1 MIWLHIISVIILWS
15 PVLLLPIQ
23 TPHHPYHHMLPAD
36 NAEDW
41 ITSWIPPWVT
51 WRATNRNLFFF
62 SSPPLKSKSLR
73 LFTHSLFVLPPHS
86 SPVLP
91 SLFTPLS
98 DSHDWLPVYVR
109 RASSQS
115 AVKAVILLVAIYYPV
130 VCLKKDW
137 KRAKLGACCWV
148 SRHAKLSPQ
157 LTYIHL
163 CPSAH
168 ESVCMCLCFFCCFFL
183 LSEICRCSL
192 GEVFIYLLIVFL
204 AAQQDLHADIF
215 CCRWGLECAGLQV
228 LKITMQHEAAAY
240 KLWMRSRSANTACC
254 DTRGDFVLNSPS
266 VVSYLC
272 SVLLSSS
279 FPCAHLIFQLQV
291 IKTSSLSWHL
301 LLYGCSKVKTAF
313 ENNKNRPCR
322 GLLTSLASASFLL
335 EFTINLLVGE
345 NIIRALPEHSS
356 SLQALHEY

>member
-1 MIWLHIISVIILWS
+1 MSSFCGLLSYYYQYKHLITLIITCCLLTMQRTESQVEFLHESHGAL
-15 PVLLLPIQ
+15 Q
-23 TPHHPYHHMLPAD
+23 T
-36 NAEDW
+36 E
-41 ITSWIPPWVT
+41 T
-51 WRATNRNLFFF
+51 FFF

-168 ESVCMCLCFFCCFFL
+168 ESVCMCLCFF
-183 LSEICRCSL
+183 
-192 GEVFIYLLIVFL
+192 
-204 AAQQDLHADIF
+204 
-215 CCRWGLECAGLQV
+215 
-228 LKITMQHEAAAY
+228 
-240 KLWMRSRSANTACC
+240 
-254 DTRGDFVLNSPS
+254 
-266 VVSYLC
+266 
-272 SVLLSSS
+272 
-279 FPCAHLIFQLQV
+279 
-291 IKTSSLSWHL
+291 
-301 LLYGCSKVKTAF
+301 
-313 ENNKNRPCR
+313 
-322 GLLTSLASASFLL
+322 
-335 EFTINLLVGE
+335 
-345 NIIRALPEHSS
+345 
-356 SLQALHEY
+356 